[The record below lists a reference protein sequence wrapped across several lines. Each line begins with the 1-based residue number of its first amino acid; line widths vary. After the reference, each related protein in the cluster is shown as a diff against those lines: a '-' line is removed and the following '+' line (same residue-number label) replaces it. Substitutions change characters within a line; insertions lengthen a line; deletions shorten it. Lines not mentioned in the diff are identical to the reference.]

1 MSVFEERE
9 ELRDSKDWIESEEFK
24 EIYESYKKSHQDSSL
39 ETQATD
45 LTIEGVQNWYY
56 NRTLEIEN
64 LTGLVEVALN
74 FAELA
79 IVNGCKNINELIE
92 SLRTLYTLAYEC
104 NKPNKSDEINV
115 YTLDYVSKLNES
127 ERLNLIMSHA
137 YESTHELYV
146 KNLQKWLLPF
156 ILRQPTLKQRE
167 NLLRGL

>member
-1 MSVFEERE
+1 MFVFEERE
-9 ELRDSKDWIESEEFK
+9 DLRDHKDWIESDEFK
-24 EIYESYKKSHQDSSL
+24 EIYESYKKSHHDSSL
-39 ETQATD
+39 ETQTSD
-45 LTIEGVQNWYY
+45 LTIESVQNWYY

-79 IVNGCKNINELIE
+79 IVNGCKNMNELIE
-92 SLRTLYTLAYEC
+92 NLRTLYTLAYEC
-104 NKPNKSDEINV
+104 NKSKKSDEINF

-137 YESTHELYV
+137 YASTHELYV
-146 KNLQKWLLPF
+146 KNLQEWLLPF